1 MAKAVKNE
9 FTRNKNNM
17 QNEYKYQEVMTWP
30 KLGSIRNDN
39 HQVSTPSSPHNS
51 AAALPDDLQLS
62 ESITSVYLHNSHT
75 SQTETKNIE
84 TTENPKT
91 ESGNSIT
98 LMPYGKLANHMQETR
113 KDSTTRQSI
122 TENIFTVTPQ
132 YFSSTSQTTEMTT
145 SSVLKSDIRTTD
157 GAPVME
163 PTEPIHTT
171 TDISDV
177 PLETLFSGQY
187 HEINPGQYHE
197 VNPGQSGQYHN
208 FEKSYSKDYEVNDV
222 KVDFD
227 HQDEHKIYNVQAKA
241 GDFIIGEVGRID
253 VNNGQTLEGVRYTA
267 LEGEVDPLRISQILE
282 KFFGAR
288 TS

>member
-1 MAKAVKNE
+1 M
-9 FTRNKNNM
+9 
-17 QNEYKYQEVMTWP
+17 
-30 KLGSIRNDN
+30 
-39 HQVSTPSSPHNS
+39 
-51 AAALPDDLQLS
+51 
-62 ESITSVYLHNSHT
+62 
-75 SQTETKNIE
+75 
-84 TTENPKT
+84 
-91 ESGNSIT
+91 
-98 LMPYGKLANHMQETR
+98 
-113 KDSTTRQSI
+113 TTR
-122 TENIFTVTPQ
+122 
-132 YFSSTSQTTEMTT
+132 
-145 SSVLKSDIRTTD
+145 SVPESDIRTTD
-157 GAPVME
+157 GVPVTE

-197 VNPGQSGQYHN
+197 VNPGQYTEQNPGQYEELHPGQYNELHPGQSGQYHN

-253 VNNGQTLEGVRYTA
+253 VNNGQTLEVTSKLNLFLSLILIFLQGVRYTA

-282 KFFGAR
+282 KFFGAG